1 MCIVYQRMQ
10 NCELN
15 ELCSVV
21 VYSLRVFI
29 QSISSQVENKR
40 LKQNASDRNLKSK
53 GFKEKLGWIM
63 HKWYIF
69 FFFSIF

>member
-53 GFKEKLGWIM
+53 GF
-63 HKWYIF
+63 
-69 FFFSIF
+69 